1 MKTKVKTFK
10 SSSQKKL
17 SDLIDKL
24 NKLDNLTYPND
35 PIAFIKEWIAEATPI
50 IRIEW
55 SEVFDDF
62 SNHIAPGGWTNRDMA
77 TFVDI
82 VTYGNVQRGSNEHRE
97 AWDYDMKEAQNL
109 RQNAQ
114 RFLNGLLNSS
124 PNRRKN
130 SAHNDQSVH
139 IHVGDNASIG
149 NLVVSRLIAD
159 SFNKIESAS
168 ISDEL
173 RNALQNLA
181 TAVNTMTIEMSN
193 ESAEQVARDLETLTA
208 EAISKSPRPQWYQL
222 SVDGL
227 KKAAK
232 DVGEI
237 GLPVL
242 KLAAAVLNLLSMKP

>member
-1 MKTKVKTFK
+1 
-10 SSSQKKL
+10 
-17 SDLIDKL
+17 
-24 NKLDNLTYPND
+24 
-35 PIAFIKEWIAEATPI
+35 
-50 IRIEW
+50 
-55 SEVFDDF
+55 
-62 SNHIAPGGWTNRDMA
+62 
-77 TFVDI
+77 
-82 VTYGNVQRGSNEHRE
+82 
-97 AWDYDMKEAQNL
+97 
-109 RQNAQ
+109 
-114 RFLNGLLNSS
+114 
-124 PNRRKN
+124 
-130 SAHNDQSVH
+130 
-139 IHVGDNASIG
+139 
-149 NLVVSRLIAD
+149 VVSRLIAD
-159 SFNKIESAS
+159 SFNKIKSAS

-181 TAVNTMTIEMSN
+181 TAVNAMTIEMSN